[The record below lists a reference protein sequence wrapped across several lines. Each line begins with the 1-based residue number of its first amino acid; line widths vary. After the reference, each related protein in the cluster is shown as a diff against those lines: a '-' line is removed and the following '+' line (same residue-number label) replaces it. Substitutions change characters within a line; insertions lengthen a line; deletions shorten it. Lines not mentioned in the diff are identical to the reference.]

1 MKETENRIFP
11 FPSLKMPWR
20 AFLEVTSISLCKST
34 SVASIPGVNL
44 FNLNQAALRDYFTGM
59 EEQAFRAAQVMKWVY
74 HQGVTDFADMTNL
87 SKDLRARLTDTA
99 YSALPGILSEQVST
113 DGTRKWLLQVDGNN
127 AIETVFIPETNR
139 GTLCIS
145 SQVGC
150 ALNCT
155 FCSTGKQGYN
165 RNLSVAEI
173 IGQVWLAN
181 KQLGHFP
188 GRKRIITNI
197 VLMGMGE
204 PLLNFDNVINA
215 VELITDDLGFGL
227 ANKRVTLST
236 AGIVPGIIKLSR
248 RSRISLAVSLHAAND
263 TLRDELVPINR
274 SYPLKQLL
282 AACRRY
288 SEATGGELVTFEYV
302 LLRGVNDAVEDARQL
317 ARVLQG
323 LPAKVNLLIFNPFP
337 GAAFAR
343 ASMETTDRFR
353 DILVQSG
360 IITITRKTRGD
371 DIDAACGQLVGRVQA
386 RARNRQQR
394 NPD

>member
-1 MKETENRIFP
+1 ME
-11 FPSLKMPWR
+11 
-20 AFLEVTSISLCKST
+20 A
-34 SVASIPGVNL
+34 GVNL
-44 FNLNQAALRDYFTGM
+44 FNLNQAAMRDYFTGM

-74 HQGVTDFADMTNL
+74 HQGVTDFAAMTNL
-87 SKDLRARLTDTA
+87 SKALRERLAGNTH
-99 YSALPGILSEQVST
+99 SALPDILSEQVSA

-181 KQLGHFP
+181 RQLGHFP
-188 GRKRIITNI
+188 ERKRIISNI

-204 PLLNFDNVINA
+204 PLLNFDNVISA

-263 TLRDELVPINR
+263 KLRDVLVPINR
-274 SYPLKQLL
+274 SYPIKELL

-288 SEATGGELVTFEYV
+288 SEATGGEMITFEYV
-302 LLRGVNDAVEDARQL
+302 LLSGVNDATDDARQL
-317 ARVLQG
+317 ARLLKG
-323 LPAKVNLLIFNPFP
+323 FPAKVNLIIFNPFP
-337 GAAFAR
+337 GAEYTR
-343 ASMETTDRFR
+343 ASMETTDKFR
-353 DILVQSG
+353 DILVESG

-386 RARNRQQR
+386 RARNRNKGSSKQT
-394 NPD
+394 PD

>member
-1 MKETENRIFP
+1 ME
-11 FPSLKMPWR
+11 
-20 AFLEVTSISLCKST
+20 A
-34 SVASIPGVNL
+34 GVNL
-44 FNLNQAALRDYFTGM
+44 FNLNQAAMRDYFTGM
-59 EEQAFRAAQVMKWVY
+59 EEQAFRASQVMKWVY
-74 HQGVTDFADMTNL
+74 HQGVTDFAAMTNL
-87 SKDLRARLTDTA
+87 SKVLRERLAGNA
-99 YSALPGILSEQVST
+99 YSDLPGILSEQVSA

-127 AIETVFIPETNR
+127 AIETVFIPETRR

-181 KQLGHFP
+181 RQLGHFP
-188 GRKRIITNI
+188 ERKRIISNI

-204 PLLNFDNVINA
+204 PLLNFDNVIGA

-263 TLRDELVPINR
+263 KLRDELVPINR
-274 SYPLKQLL
+274 SYPIKELL
-282 AACRRY
+282 AACRCY
-288 SEATGGELVTFEYV
+288 SEATGGEMITFEYV
-302 LLRGVNDAVEDARQL
+302 LLRGVNDAADDARQL
-317 ARVLQG
+317 ARLLKG
-323 LPAKVNLLIFNPFP
+323 FPAKVNLIIFNPFP
-337 GAAFAR
+337 GAAYTR
-343 ASMETTDRFR
+343 ASMETTDKFR
-353 DILVQSG
+353 DILVKSG

-386 RARNRQQR
+386 RARNRNKGRSEQT
-394 NPD
+394 PD

>member
-1 MKETENRIFP
+1 M
-11 FPSLKMPWR
+11 
-20 AFLEVTSISLCKST
+20 A
-34 SVASIPGVNL
+34 SVPGVNL
-44 FNLNQAALRDYFTGM
+44 FNLSQAALRDYFTGM

-99 YSALPGILSEQVST
+99 CSALPHILSEQVSM

-145 SQVGC
+145 SQAGC

-155 FCSTGKQGYN
+155 FCSTGKQGYS

-173 IGQVWLAN
+173 IGQVWLTN

-188 GRKRIITNI
+188 GRKRIITNV

-204 PLLNFDNVINA
+204 PLLNFDNVVNA

-263 TLRDELVPINR
+263 KLRDQLVPINR
-274 SYPLKQLL
+274 CYPLKQLL

-288 SEATGGELVTFEYV
+288 SEATGGEPVTFEYV
-302 LLRGVNDAVEDARQL
+302 LLRGVNDAVADARQL
-317 ARVLQG
+317 TRVLQG

-394 NPD
+394 HPG

>member
-1 MKETENRIFP
+1 ME
-11 FPSLKMPWR
+11 
-20 AFLEVTSISLCKST
+20 
-34 SVASIPGVNL
+34 PGVNL
-44 FNLNQAALRDYFTGM
+44 FNLNQAAMRDYFTGM
-59 EEQAFRAAQVMKWVY
+59 EEQPFRASQVMKWVY
-74 HQGVTDFADMTNL
+74 HQGVTDFAGMTNL
-87 SKDLRARLTDTA
+87 SKALRARLADA
-99 YSALPGILSEQVST
+99 ACSALPAILSEQVSA

-181 KQLGHFP
+181 KQLGHFTE
-188 GRKRIITNI
+188 RRRIISNI

-204 PLLNFDNVINA
+204 PLLNFDNVVHA

-248 RSRISLAVSLHAAND
+248 CSRISLAVSLHAAND
-263 TLRDELVPINR
+263 KLRDELVPINR
-274 SYPLKQLL
+274 SYPIKELL

-288 SEATGGELVTFEYV
+288 SEATGGELITFEYV
-302 LLRGVNDAVEDARQL
+302 LLSGVNDTTDDAREL
-317 ARVLQG
+317 ARLLKG
-323 LPAKVNLLIFNPFP
+323 FPAKVNLIIFNPFP
-337 GAAFAR
+337 GTAYAR

-353 DILVQSG
+353 DILVESG

-386 RARNRQQR
+386 RARNRQQQT
-394 NPD
+394 PD

>member
-1 MKETENRIFP
+1 M
-11 FPSLKMPWR
+11 
-20 AFLEVTSISLCKST
+20 
-34 SVASIPGVNL
+34 ASIPGVNL

>member
-1 MKETENRIFP
+1 M
-11 FPSLKMPWR
+11 
-20 AFLEVTSISLCKST
+20 
-34 SVASIPGVNL
+34 
-44 FNLNQAALRDYFTGM
+44 RDYFTGM
-59 EEQAFRAAQVMKWVY
+59 EEQPFRASQVMKWVY
-74 HQGVTDFADMTNL
+74 HRGVTDFADMTNL
-87 SKDLRARLTDTA
+87 SKALRARLTDTA
-99 YSALPGILSEQVST
+99 CSALPTILSEQVSA
-113 DGTRKWLLQVDGNN
+113 DGTRKWLLQVDDSN
-127 AIETVFIPETNR
+127 AIETVFIPETSR

-181 KQLGHFP
+181 QQLGHFA
-188 GRKRIITNI
+188 GHKRIISNI

-204 PLLNFDNVINA
+204 PLLNFDNVVNA

-227 ANKRVTLST
+227 AHKRVTLST

-263 TLRDELVPINR
+263 KLRDELVPINR
-274 SYPLKQLL
+274 SYPIKELL

-288 SEATGGELVTFEYV
+288 SEATGGELITFEYV
-302 LLRGVNDAVEDARQL
+302 LLSGVNDSTDDARQL
-317 ARVLQG
+317 ARLLRGV
-323 LPAKVNLLIFNPFP
+323 PAKVNLIIFNPFP
-337 GAAFAR
+337 GAAFER
-343 ASMETTDRFR
+343 TDVETTDKFR
-353 DILVQSG
+353 EILVESG

-371 DIDAACGQLVGRVQA
+371 DIDAACGQLVGRVRA
-386 RARNRQQR
+386 RAGNRQKT
-394 NPD
+394 

>member
-1 MKETENRIFP
+1 
-11 FPSLKMPWR
+11 
-20 AFLEVTSISLCKST
+20 
-34 SVASIPGVNL
+34 
-44 FNLNQAALRDYFTGM
+44 
-59 EEQAFRAAQVMKWVY
+59 
-74 HQGVTDFADMTNL
+74 
-87 SKDLRARLTDTA
+87 
-99 YSALPGILSEQVST
+99 
-113 DGTRKWLLQVDGNN
+113 
-127 AIETVFIPETNR
+127 
-139 GTLCIS
+139 
-145 SQVGC
+145 
-150 ALNCT
+150 
-155 FCSTGKQGYN
+155 
-165 RNLSVAEI
+165 
-173 IGQVWLAN
+173 VWLAN

>member
-1 MKETENRIFP
+1 MSSHP
-11 FPSLKMPWR
+11 VSQPG
-20 AFLEVTSISLCKST
+20 KSS
-34 SVASIPGVNL
+34 SVEPGVNL
-44 FNLNQAALRDYFTGM
+44 FNLNQAAMRDYFIGM

-87 SKDLRARLTDTA
+87 GKALRERLA
-99 YSALPGILSEQVST
+99 GNACSALPGILSERVSA

-181 KQLGHFP
+181 RQLGHFP
-188 GRKRIITNI
+188 ERKRIISNI

-204 PLLNFDNVINA
+204 PLLNFDNVISA

-263 TLRDELVPINR
+263 ELRDELVPINR
-274 SYPLKQLL
+274 SYPIKELL

-288 SEATGGELVTFEYV
+288 SEATGGEMITFEYV
-302 LLRGVNDAVEDARQL
+302 LLRGVNDAIDDARQL
-317 ARVLQG
+317 ARLLKG
-323 LPAKVNLLIFNPFP
+323 FPAKVNLIIFNPFP
-337 GAAFAR
+337 GAAYAR
-343 ASMETTDRFR
+343 ASMETTDKFR

-386 RARNRQQR
+386 RAGNRQKQT
-394 NPD
+394 PD